1 MEEHCLRCCHFPVC
15 DVNRRA
21 REARIWEGDL
31 NDFYKKEASGCDFY
45 TPVYCCECS
54 LNKSAQEHKEDKGT
68 T

>member
-1 MEEHCLRCCHFPVC
+1 M
-15 DVNRRA
+15 
-21 REARIWEGDL
+21 WEGDL
-31 NDFYKKEASGCDFY
+31 NDFYKKEASSCDFY